1 MRTFGVLCEYQ
12 FSQNRFESTI
22 LSQYTQKGRYPLG
35 SQLFG
40 TTTCYKTSFPCDYGT
55 ICLEWRNIC
64 DGKYRVFLKSL
75 PKSFFVYLVLFKE
88 NITDMYNLKIR
99 ITEKF
104 EAIEKKTL
112 DNIFLQMEKGLNFCI
127 SAQNNNF

>member
-1 MRTFGVLCEYQ
+1 MIKKDVIFLKICRTNEQTEQFICNCTKMRTFGVLCEYQ

-64 DGKYRVFLKSL
+64 DGKYRVFLKPL
-75 PKSFFVYLVLFKE
+75 PQSVSYILYYSK
-88 NITDMYNLKIR
+88 KI
-99 ITEKF
+99 
-104 EAIEKKTL
+104 
-112 DNIFLQMEKGLNFCI
+112 
-127 SAQNNNF
+127 